1 MAKEV
6 GIKINIT
13 STGGEKVI
21 TNLSELEAEL
31 QSLQNTLKTQ
41 TFGSKEFEE
50 TAKNIQTLKSRIE
63 DVDKATEGLGVEKRL
78 SAINA
83 TTGLLTGS
91 FQALSGVI
99 GTITSDEETLAQVQ
113 RAEAQAL
120 NVLNIALGVRAV
132 SEGIL
137 ESRIFR
143 RELAEKAATA
153 SSKAFIATAKLVSAG
168 LKSIGINAGVAS
180 TGVRVLTAS
189 LTALGIPLLIAG
201 LTALVDVLMDTNDE
215 LESKA
220 PQTAAGYYDE
230 LNQSIQALEE
240 TNQIRLEN
248 AKSLGDTDIQLA
260 EQELQDKKDIY
271 AELKKEYDD
280 LWSTYSF
287 LLGEAARNEDNW
299 ASNSKTNY
307 LNQAEA
313 VKQNI
318 DKIVKDLSRYGI
330 AIRNTEKKIT
340 DLTKAEQDK
349 RDADAKAAYDRAIAR
364 QVKNIQ
370 DRLKL
375 QQQFLDDIRTI
386 AQGEFEVSADVLTRV
401 EELITRQKELL
412 DKRTEFFKSDA
423 ERLAEETA
431 ALVYEVIPSEEDARL
446 LGDAYLKIFTAVS
459 SQIANGTEEVI
470 KSIFGDT
477 RLTIDELV
485 RIANVAITELN
496 EELGDELTA
505 DALIDPAT
513 IDLTEEATRSLLG
526 YFNTT
531 QRLAQYLQSSEL
543 KDIFKNVFNPEQARK
558 ALKTITDAA
567 EELIK
572 DPTLLEGELENRLKT
587 LVETQLKAVGISK
600 QVVKGNDTQK
610 AAAEGYNEQLEFLTE
625 TLIKYGVSQA
635 TTLVE
640 SQKVGEE
647 LLNLKIQSDNYADAL
662 ERIVDKGQKT
672 QSTIALTTEEIDKL
686 SESLSTLATSDPQE
700 FLKYIDLIL
709 QDTDG
714 IRTNLLKILS
724 PEQLIEY
731 IKKGAEG
738 LGDVSFETKEQIQDL
753 VLQLNQLQKQFEEGG
768 LPEGATAFN
777 DIITE
782 ILAKLK
788 DLPAATEEA
797 AKTWEQTF
805 SESKFKKVADQ
816 ILQVF
821 TDLSSQISNVI
832 QTSTSL
838 LLEQLQYE
846 QEATLDLIGEANT
859 ENANE
864 NKKIA
869 EERLKVEKEFQK
881 RRFEIEKRARIQEL
895 QFGLANALSSSAQ
908 AIINALATI
917 PAPFGAVYAGV
928 LGGITAAQI
937 AVINDQ
943 INFTK
948 SKVFIGRRGGLIQG
962 ASHEGGGVPAMLE
975 GGEFVLSR
983 PAVEKYGDLVGSL
996 NASVGGRPL
1005 QIDDSRLVQA
1015 IASQNTSQTPI
1026 KTYVLYNDI
1035 QNTEKLN
1042 ARIQNLA
1049 KL

>member
-21 TNLSELEAEL
+21 TNLEELEAEL
-31 QSLQNTLKTQ
+31 QKLQQTLKTQ

-91 FQALSGVI
+91 FQALSGVLS
-99 GTITSDEETLAQVQ
+99 TITSDEETLAQVQ

-120 NVLNIALGVRAV
+120 NVLNIALGVRAI
-132 SEGIL
+132 SEGVL

-189 LTALGIPLLIAG
+189 LAALGIPLLIAG
-201 LTALVDVLMDTNDE
+201 LTALVDVLIDTNDE

-230 LNQSIQALEE
+230 LNKAIQDLEE

-248 AKSLGDTDIQLA
+248 SRSLGDTEIELA
-260 EQELQDKKDIY
+260 QQELQDKKDIY
-271 AELKKEYDD
+271 AQLKEEYDE
-280 LWSTYSF
+280 LWRTYSF
-287 LLGEAARNEDNW
+287 LLGEAGRNEDTFLFK
-299 ASNSKTNY
+299 SKQNY
-307 LNQAEA
+307 LDQAEG

-349 RDADAKAAYDRAIAR
+349 RDADAKAAYDKAIAR
-364 QVKNIQ
+364 QTKNIQ

-375 QQQFLDDIRTI
+375 QQEYLDELRKI
-386 AQGEFEVSADVLTRV
+386 AETEFEVSSDVI
-401 EELITRQKELL
+401 EKINGIIERQKELIEG
-412 DKRTEFFKSDA
+412 RTEFFKTDA
-423 ERLAEETA
+423 ERLAEEVRD
-431 ALVYEVIPSEEDARL
+431 LVYAFVP
-446 LGDAYLKIFTAVS
+446 
-459 SQIANGTEEVI
+459 TEEEKKLI
-470 KSIFGDT
+470 EDTYYEIFRTLTNVLETEADGARDT
-477 RLTIDELV
+477 LIQGRKTFDELRGFFNDIV
-485 RIANVAITELN
+485 GSEMFPADAAITE
-496 EELGDELTA
+496 
-505 DALIDPAT
+505 
-513 IDLTEEATRSLLG
+513 EAKRSLEN
-526 YFNTT
+526 YFNTIIAVNEKLRSKGFT
-531 QRLAQYLQSSEL
+531 DIFGEVFGTPEDALNFTNTIKKEAERLL
-543 KDIFKNVFNPEQARK
+543 KDTTLVAGEYEQK
-558 ALKTITDAA
+558 LQEFI
-567 EELIK
+567 ELQ
-572 DPTLLEGELENRLKT
+572 LEGLGVSEK
-587 LVETQLKAVGISK
+587 
-600 QVVKGNDTQK
+600 VVKGNDAQK
-610 AAAEGYNEQLEFLTE
+610 ASAQGYNEQLSDLVE
-625 TLIKYGVSQA
+625 TLVTYGDNLGQIDID
-635 TTLVE
+635 
-640 SQKVGEE
+640 SQKVNQQIIT
-647 LLNLKIQSDNYADAL
+647 LNESVKVFEGQLR
-662 ERIVDKGQKT
+662 RIDEQGNP
-672 QSTIALTTEEIDKL
+672 IALTAEELEKL
-686 SESLSTLATSDPQE
+686 GQNLAQLATSSSEE
-700 FLKYIDLIL
+700 FLGFLDRIL
-709 QDTDG
+709 QDTDN
-714 IRTNLLKILS
+714 IRTDLLKVLS
-724 PEQLIEY
+724 PQQLIDY

-738 LGDVSFETKEQIQDL
+738 LADISFETKEQVQDL
-753 VLQLNQLQKQFEEGG
+753 VLQLNELQKQFEEGG
-768 LPEGATAFN
+768 LPQGAEVFN

-782 ILAKLK
+782 ILKNLK
-788 DLPAATEEA
+788 DLPAATEDA

-805 SESKFKKVADQ
+805 SESKFKQIADQ
-816 ILQVF
+816 VLQVF
-821 TDLSSQISNVI
+821 SDLSNQISNVI
-832 QTSTSL
+832 SQSTSL

-864 NKKIA
+864 NKKILA
-869 EERLKVEKEFQK
+869 EREKAEKEFQK

-895 QFGLANALSSSAQ
+895 QFGLANALSQSAQ

-917 PAPFGAVYAGV
+917 PAPFGAIYAGV
-928 LGGITAAQI
+928 LGGITAAQV
-937 AVINDQ
+937 AVINEQ

>member
-21 TNLSELEAEL
+21 SNLEELEAEL
-31 QSLQNTLKTQ
+31 QKLQNTLKTQ

-91 FQALSGVI
+91 FQALSGVLS
-99 GTITSDEETLAQVQ
+99 TITSDEETLAQVQ

-120 NVLNIALGVRAV
+120 NVLNIALGVRAI
-132 SEGIL
+132 SEGVL

-189 LTALGIPLLIAG
+189 LAALGIPLLIAG

-230 LNQSIQALEE
+230 LNKSIQDLEE
-240 TNQIRLEN
+240 TNQIRLDN
-248 AKSLGDTDIQLA
+248 ARSLGDTEIELA
-260 EQELQDKKDIY
+260 QQELQDKKDIY
-271 AELKKEYDD
+271 AQLKDEYDE
-280 LWSTYSF
+280 LWRTYSF
-287 LLGEAARNEDNW
+287 LLGEAGRNEDTFLFK
-299 ASNSKTNY
+299 SKQNY
-307 LNQAEA
+307 LDQAAA
-313 VKQNI
+313 VKENI

-349 RDADAKAAYDRAIAR
+349 RDADAKAAYDKAIAR

-375 QQQFLDDIRTI
+375 QQEYLNELRKI
-386 AQGEFEVSADVLTRV
+386 AETEFEVSSDVI
-401 EELITRQKELL
+401 EKINGIIERQKELIEG
-412 DKRTEFFKSDA
+412 RTEFFKSDA
-423 ERLAEETA
+423 ERLAEEVRD
-431 ALVYEVIPSEEDARL
+431 LVYAFIP
-446 LGDAYLKIFTAVS
+446 
-459 SQIANGTEEVI
+459 TEEEKKLI
-470 KSIFGDT
+470 EDTYYEIFRT
-477 RLTIDELV
+477 LTNVLETEADGARTTLIEGRKTFDELRGFFNDIV
-485 RIANVAITELN
+485 GSEMFPADAAITE
-496 EELGDELTA
+496 
-505 DALIDPAT
+505 
-513 IDLTEEATRSLLG
+513 EAKRSLEN
-526 YFNTT
+526 YFNTIIAIT
-531 QRLAQYLQSSEL
+531 EKLRS
-543 KDIFKNVFNPEQARK
+543 KGFTDIFGEVFGTPEDALNFTNAIKKEAERLLADTTLVAGEYEQKLQEFIELQLKGLGISEKVVKGDDTKK
-558 ALKTITDAA
+558 AAAQGYNDQLANLVETLVTYGDNLGQIEVDSQRVNQQITDLNESVKVFEGQLRRIDEAGNPIALTA
-567 EELIK
+567 EELEK
-572 DPTLLEGELENRLKT
+572 LGQNLA
-587 LVETQLKAVGISK
+587 QLATTSS
-600 QVVKGNDTQK
+600 
-610 AAAEGYNEQLEFLTE
+610 EEFL
-625 TLIKYGVSQA
+625 G
-635 TTLVE
+635 
-640 SQKVGEE
+640 
-647 LLNLKIQSDNYADAL
+647 
-662 ERIVDKGQKT
+662 
-672 QSTIALTTEEIDKL
+672 
-686 SESLSTLATSDPQE
+686 
-700 FLKYIDLIL
+700 FLDRIL
-709 QDTDG
+709 QDTDN
-714 IRTNLLKILS
+714 IRTDLLKVLS
-724 PEQLIEY
+724 PQQLIDY

-738 LGDVSFETKEQIQDL
+738 LADISFETKEQVQDL
-753 VLQLNQLQKQFEEGG
+753 VLQLNELQKQFEEGG
-768 LPEGATAFN
+768 LPEGAEVFN

-782 ILAKLK
+782 ILKNLK
-788 DLPAATEEA
+788 DLPAATEDA

-805 SESKFKKVADQ
+805 SESKFKQIADQ
-816 ILQVF
+816 VLQVF
-821 TDLSSQISNVI
+821 TDLSNQISNVI
-832 QTSTSL
+832 SQSTSL

-846 QEATLDLIGEANT
+846 QEATLALIGEANT

-864 NKKIA
+864 NKKILA
-869 EERLKVEKEFQK
+869 EREKAEKEFQK

-895 QFGLANALSSSAQ
+895 QFGLANALSQSAQ

-917 PAPFGAVYAGV
+917 PAPFGAIYAGV
-928 LGGITAAQI
+928 LGGITAAQV
-937 AVINDQ
+937 AVINEQ